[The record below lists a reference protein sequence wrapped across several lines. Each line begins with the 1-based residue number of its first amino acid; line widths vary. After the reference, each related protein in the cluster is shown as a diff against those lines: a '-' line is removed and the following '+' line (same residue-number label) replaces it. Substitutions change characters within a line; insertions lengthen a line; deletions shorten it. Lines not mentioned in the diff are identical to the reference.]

1 MRTVLTAFLI
11 FTILAIANVSWAI
24 TETIP
29 EYPEYISVIEIHVD
43 GLIGATGVRILEDT
57 LTKEEGVAEV
67 TGDEEQGIIAVI
79 PDQTIGWVS
88 LYDLTERINGTRQ
101 YSVIKMNVVAIGRI
115 AKFYTDYYRGK
126 VYQYSGDR
134 YKFYIGHDYFL
145 LARNSKLEE
154 LVRSGYQVAR
164 VTGTVTAFSDRVPIM
179 QIQEFAKPTDIEETV
194 LPEVKPEASPD
205 SISSVAI
212 EVDGFICATCVRT
225 LEEALK
231 VEEGVATVAADLESG
246 SIIVTPKTEG
256 EPIKLVD
263 LIRRVNGTR
272 EYTVRKMTVVATGRV
287 AKLPVKYHE
296 ADVHVHSHDRHKLQ
310 VGDSYFIL
318 SENWKLD
325 DLLKSEYDRVRVVG
339 TVSNFSNRVPIM
351 LIGHF
356 EKPDGKPVPV
366 TYTDA
371 LGAMRASLP
380 EERDV
385 AEKKEHAHIDSVR
398 VYVDGFI
405 CATCGD
411 TLREDLLEEE
421 WVASVITDTDLG
433 LIEVIPA
440 VDKEFDLHDMW
451 QRINAMREYKVL
463 KMDVVASGE
472 VTEVS
477 IDYHAGTSHP
487 HPHKRYKLG
496 AGKYTGFILSEN
508 DVLERLMRSGDR
520 MVTVIGTVTA
530 FRGKVPILEIRDYQ
544 KLEERPE
551 WLELTPF

>member
-1 MRTVLTAFLI
+1 MRTALTTFLI
-11 FTILAIANVSWAI
+11 LTILAIANVGLAI
-24 TETIP
+24 AETT
-29 EYPEYISVIEIHVD
+29 PEYISVIEIQVD
-43 GLIGATGVRILEDT
+43 GLIGATGISILEDT
-57 LTKEEGVAEV
+57 LAKEEGVAEV
-67 TGDEEQGIIAVI
+67 TGDAEKGIIAVI
-79 PDQTIGWVS
+79 PDPTTGWVS
-88 LYDLTERINGTRQ
+88 LYDLAERINGTRQ
-101 YSVIKMNVVAIGRI
+101 YSVIKMDVVAVGRI

-126 VYQYSGDR
+126 VYQYTGDR
-134 YKFYIGHDYFL
+134 YKLYIGHDYFL
-145 LARNSKLEE
+145 LTKNEKLEK

-179 QIQEFAKPTDIEETV
+179 QIQEFAKPTEIEETV
-194 LPEVKPEASPD
+194 LSEDEPKVSPD
-205 SISSVAI
+205 RMSSVAI
-212 EVDGFICATCVRT
+212 EVDGFICATCVIT

-231 VEEGVATVAADLESG
+231 VEEGVGAVTADLESG
-246 SIIVTPKTEG
+246 TVIVTPETDG
-256 EPIKLVD
+256 PPVKLVD
-263 LIRRVNGTR
+263 LVRRVNGTR

-296 ADVHVHSHDRHKLQ
+296 ADVHPHSHDRHKLQ
-310 VGDSYFIL
+310 VGDTYFIL
-318 SENWKLD
+318 SESGKLD
-325 DLLKSEYDRVRVVG
+325 ELLKSGYDRVRVVG

-356 EKPDGKPVPV
+356 EKPDRRPTPV

-371 LGAMRASLP
+371 LEAMRASLP

-385 AEKKEHAHIDSVR
+385 MEKEKHAHIDSVR

-405 CATCGD
+405 CSTCGD

-421 WVASVITDTDLG
+421 GVASINTDTDLG
-433 LIEVIPA
+433 LIEVVPA
-440 VDKEFDLHDMW
+440 VDKEFDLHDIW

-472 VTEVS
+472 VIELS

-496 AGKYTGFILSEN
+496 AGKYTGFVLTEN
-508 DVLERLMRSGDR
+508 DVLDRLLRSGDR

-530 FRGKVPILEIRDYQ
+530 FRGRIPILEIRDYQ

-551 WLELTPF
+551 WLELTPL